1 MEIGT
6 NLSVIAQMASLLG
19 AMPGTGAPGDA
30 FSGGSDFGPAALLSL
45 GQGASSAS
53 DGVDY
58 SQLAGLSMQLR
69 APTPPAISPKQAKQ
83 EEDTIKQATVLRI
96 NGRFDDARALL
107 EDLLADN
114 PRNALAVHGLGAIEL
129 DLGHYA
135 KAQRYFEKAH
145 YMAPQYGFDQDAANA
160 ALLQKDDDTI
170 LKSARRLVAQP
181 GTRDQGIR
189 LLVAL
194 TKKSPSNAD
203 ARVLLAEKLIE
214 SGDAANGLTQY
225 QLAIS
230 TAAEPQL
237 RIIEAKL
244 SALLR
249 QAPEAAFLNNLLG
262 QTQLKLGKHALAAET
277 LARASQLADGDP
289 LYLAD
294 EALAQVAL
302 GRDAAARGDV
312 TEAMRFFRAAEQLD
326 PLGEEVKKGMVEGY
340 VARAQWRMRM
350 GDVSSAV
357 DDYNVAAT
365 KLAAIDDEELKQSVA
380 EGLYRAGLILERRR
394 EAQGGEVGKEVVAF
408 QAAYDLDPENVTYA
422 IRLAATRAK
431 LGDEYLADGNYKE
444 AAYAYKAAHELRPHD
459 SGYKQAAI
467 DAFLVYGDQRSA
479 IYDHAGAIDAYK
491 EAYELDKTNDKSKSR
506 LAGAYN
512 TRGVWYR
519 SLGTDFYDAARA
531 DFLEA
536 LNLYPDNEEYQDNYD
551 SVS

>member
-6 NLSVIAQMASLLG
+6 NLSILTGMASLLG
-19 AMPGTGAPGDA
+19 AMPGAGTPGETV
-30 FSGGSDFGPAALLSL
+30 SGGSDFGPAALLSL

-53 DGVDY
+53 SGVDY
-58 SQLAGLSMQLR
+58 TQLAGLAMQLHAQ
-69 APTPPAISPKQAKQ
+69 APPTISPKQAKQ
-83 EEDTIKQATVLRI
+83 EKETIKQATALRV
-96 NGRFDDARALL
+96 NGRFDDARSLL
-107 EDLLADN
+107 EDLLKKN
-114 PRNALAVHGLGAIEL
+114 PRNAVAVHGLGAIEM
-129 DLGHYA
+129 DQGHYV

-145 YMAPQYGFDQDAANA
+145 YMAPQYGFDQDATNA
-160 ALLQKDDDTI
+160 RLLQKDDATV

-181 GTRDQGIR
+181 STRDQGIR

-194 TKKSPSNAD
+194 TKKSPSNAE
-203 ARVLLAEKLIE
+203 ARVLLAEKLVE

-244 SALLR
+244 SALLK

-262 QTQLKLGKHALAAET
+262 QTQLKLGKHELAART
-277 LARASQLADGDP
+277 LARASQLANQDP

-312 TEAMRFFRAAEQLD
+312 NGAMRFFRAAEQLD
-326 PLGEEVKKGMVEGY
+326 PLGDEVKKGMVEGY

-357 DDYNVAAT
+357 DDFKVAAT
-365 KLAAIDDEELKQSVA
+365 KLEAVDDDELKQSVA

-394 EAQGGEVGKEVVAF
+394 EADGGEVGKEVVAF
-408 QAAYDLDPENVTYA
+408 QAAYDLDPDNVTYA
-422 IRLAATRAK
+422 SRLAATRAT
-431 LGDEYLADGNYKE
+431 LGDQYLADGNYKE

-459 SGYKQAAI
+459 TGYRQSAI
-467 DAFLVYGDQRSA
+467 DAFLSYGDERAA
-479 IYDHAGAIDAYK
+479 IYDHTAAIDAYK
-491 EAYELDKTNDKSKSR
+491 EAYDLDKTNDKSKSR

-519 SLGTDFYDAARA
+519 SLGTDFYDEARA

-536 LNLYPDNEEYQDNYD
+536 LHLYPDNDEYQDNYD